1 MKSNHIKTI
10 EQVKAELLSK
20 GLSIAKWASKNAVS
34 KHQTYLILQGKRGYK
49 IGESHKIAVLLGI
62 KEGEI
67 VN

>member
-10 EQVKAELLSK
+10 DQVKAELSSK
-20 GLSIAKWASKNAVS
+20 GLSIAKWASQKGVS
-34 KHQTYLILQGKRGYK
+34 KHQTYLILKGKRGYN

-67 VN
+67 VE